1 MATINLRGD
10 LATGTT
16 LTFAQVDGNF
26 TNINNELIDVNWND
40 STGVVTF
47 TPVGSATDA
56 VTYPVVTIDLDAKY
70 TKRASDSDLSQ
81 MNIIKDYNN
90 GIDQVQIYT
99 SSDGWVSPLE
109 KLHIDHPKS
118 FLINSP
124 AFNTDNDRL
133 GNGNYLDGDE
143 YTLSFYKEDAIDQGD
158 HLTHWR
164 NANEVVHNT
173 STTVKIN
180 LGFLKNGSGGAVKAG
195 INANYSSIR
204 EFMSAI
210 ASLDS
215 NIHGSEIVLY
225 SLSKAEDTDSTDY
238 RVSGTITGVT
248 FENYGSGYTPD
259 VPEYAIITFTVIDRG
274 VNMNASSTTYCGRID
289 FILKPSQV
297 GGSPPSPSMGIYAPR
312 APLVPPLTG
321 SHGPIEDKVARVLAV
336 NRHADLMDKSDIS
349 LRYADYDDLL
359 VGGLRTRKDFTI
371 TPFFAGEYEDL
382 IGGLSNG
389 GEYEV
394 FRKIIAA
401 DGITEDTD
409 GGNVTVHG
417 GNVVVDTSVVGNKP
431 NAGDLRLSGGY
442 LLDSDPAN
450 LLSGISTDIDNL
462 HSQGFSKVGAPS
474 IELEGQLGTTNAS
487 RMILNAGVN
496 YIKTKNDRD
505 GNDILINL
513 GTPTGTGEPGTLTVK
528 LLGPPNSSTT
538 SSDLPILNTNDT
550 PWKID
555 WNPLAYKYR
564 IESGKS
570 SYLVGYDAEVDD
582 DGSIGTRLGVTPSV
596 SATAGSVGNVEDQ
609 YHRTNM
615 LFCNNSIGI
624 LREPASLNTLA
635 HSYDN
640 PFYSSGIVGL
650 DSITTSMKEY
660 WQEAVFK
667 GTGLINGKQYLR
679 SCIATSKYLDF
690 NSDTMDDAAYS
701 NGYDGVYER
710 IAPSLNIFAGSTE
723 DYDHVLTRNDGST
736 TALERTG
743 GETISLGQYGLQ
755 SQHAVF
761 LAGFVVDGRTIR
773 IKGQS
778 IEIDGDTNV
787 VGDITATGDVTA
799 FSDESIKENVE
810 VIEDAVD
817 KVQQLN
823 GYTFDRTDVETS
835 RQTGVIAQEVLKVLP
850 EAVGEKDGLHTV
862 AYGNMVGLLIE
873 AIKEQ
878 QGQIDSL
885 KEELQSIKSINK

>member
-1 MATINLRGD
+1 MATINLRGS

-47 TPVGSATDA
+47 TPVGSATDS
-56 VTYPVVTIDLDAKY
+56 VTYPVVSIDLDAKY
-70 TKRASDSDLSQ
+70 TKRASDADLSQ
-81 MNIIKDYNN
+81 MNIIKDYTNS
-90 GIDQVQIYT
+90 IDHGSIYT

-143 YTLSFYKEDAIDQGD
+143 YTLSFYKRGAIDQGD

-173 STTVKIN
+173 STTVKID
-180 LGFLKNGSGGAVKAG
+180 LGLTKT
-195 INANYSSIR
+195 SIIRPGTHPEHPSMR
-204 EFMSAI
+204 EFVSAMS
-210 ASLDS
+210 SLDS
-215 NIHGSEIVLY
+215 NINGAGIILY
-225 SLSKAEDTDSTDY
+225 RQTYAEDTDSTDY
-238 RVSGTITGVT
+238 RVSGSITGVT
-248 FENYGSGYTPD
+248 FENYDNGQPTAD
-259 VPEYAIITFTVIDRG
+259 MAEYAIITFTVIDRG
-274 VNMNASSTTYCGRID
+274 SQMNASNITYCDRID
-289 FILKPSQV
+289 FIFKPSTQ
-297 GGSPPSPSMGIYAPR
+297 GGSPPPPAMGIYAPR

-321 SHGPIEDKVARVLAV
+321 SHGLIEDKVARILAV
-336 NRHADLMDKSDIS
+336 NRHSDLMDKSDFS

-359 VGGLRTRKDFTI
+359 VGGLRTRKDFTL

-382 IGGLSNG
+382 IGDLSNG

-409 GGNVTVHG
+409 GGNVTINA
-417 GNVVVDTSVVGNKP
+417 GNVVIDTSVVGNKP

-474 IELEGQLGTTNAS
+474 IELQGQFGTTNTS

-538 SSDLPILNTNDT
+538 SSDLPILNINDT

-640 PFYSSGIVGL
+640 PFYSSGIGGL

-701 NGYDGVYER
+701 NGYNGVYER